1 MGMGKTV
8 GTLLRHLNGPI
19 LVTGHTGFKGA
30 WLMRYLKELE
40 IEAIGY
46 SLAPKIESLYTRAGL
61 LGENV
66 EQFGD
71 IGEIDQFA
79 DFAIKHK
86 PVVILH
92 LAAQALVPESYVDPI
107 GTFKTN
113 VMGTANVLQ
122 VSKSLPGLMAV
133 GVITTDKV
141 YQNQNDGKKYKES
154 DPIRGSDP
162 YSASKAAS
170 ENVIEA
176 WRHIPSKFQH
186 FPIVSLRAG
195 NVIGGGD
202 LSSNRLI
209 PDLVR
214 SFQSGDQV
222 MIRNP
227 NSTRPWQHVLD
238 PLTGYLQA
246 IEHALRE
253 KKNETFNF
261 GPRETSLAVVDV
273 VDVFKERWKNLSVSY
288 SQEMEKNYESK
299 LLELDSTHA
308 TETLN
313 WNPVYDQYSSINKTI
328 DWWESNLGLKKSPIH
343 CIDEQ
348 IKAYINTFNSDS

>member
-1 MGMGKTV
+1 MENTV
-8 GTLLRHLNGPI
+8 GALLKHLNGPI
-19 LVTGHTGFKGA
+19 LVTGHTGFKGT
-30 WLMRYLKELE
+30 WLMRYLRELE

-46 SLAPKIESLYTRAGL
+46 SLSPRIESLYARAGL

-71 IGEIDQFA
+71 IGEINQFSE
-79 DFAIKHK
+79 FAVKHK
-86 PVVILH
+86 PAVILH

-122 VSKSLPGLMAV
+122 VAKSLPGLMAV
-133 GVITTDKV
+133 GVVTTDKV
-141 YQNQNDGKKYKES
+141 YQNQNDGKRYKES
-154 DPIRGSDP
+154 DPMLGSDP

-176 WRHIPSKFQH
+176 WRHIPSKFQD

-195 NVIGGGD
+195 NVIAGGD
-202 LSSNRLI
+202 LSNNRLI

-214 SFQSGDQV
+214 SFQTGEKAV
-222 MIRNP
+222 IRNP

-238 PLTGYLQA
+238 PLTGYLLA
-246 IEHALRE
+246 IGHALLE
-253 KKNETFNF
+253 KKNENFTF

-273 VDVFKERWKNLSVSY
+273 VKVFQERWKNLSVSY
-288 SQEMEKNYESK
+288 SQGMDAKYESK

-308 TETLN
+308 TKTLN
-313 WNPVYDQYSSINKTI
+313 WNPVYDQYSSIKKTI
-328 DWWESNLGLKKSPIH
+328 DWWESNLQFKKSPIN

-348 IKAYINTFNSDS
+348 IKDYVDTFNSDS

>member
-1 MGMGKTV
+1 MGMEKTV
-8 GTLLRHLNGPI
+8 GTLLRHLSGPI
-19 LVTGHTGFKGA
+19 LVTGHTGFKGT
-30 WLMRYLKELE
+30 WLMRYLKELG
-40 IEAIGY
+40 IEVIGY
-46 SLAPKIESLYTRAGL
+46 SLPPTSESLYARAGL
-61 LGENV
+61 LGENI
-66 EQFGD
+66 EQFAD
-71 IGEIDQFA
+71 IGAIDQFS
-79 DFAIKHK
+79 DFAVKHK

-113 VMGTANVLQ
+113 VMGTANVLE
-122 VSKSLPGLMAV
+122 VAKSLPGLMAV

-141 YQNQNDGKKYKES
+141 YQNQNDGKRYKES
-154 DPIRGSDP
+154 DSILGSDP

-176 WRHIPSKFQH
+176 WRQIPSRFDH
-186 FPIVSLRAG
+186 FPIISLRAG

-214 SFQSGDQV
+214 SFQSGNPV
-222 MIRNP
+222 VIRNP
-227 NSTRPWQHVLD
+227 HSTRPWQHVLD

-246 IEHALRE
+246 IEKALL
-253 KKNETFNF
+253 KKKDDAFNF

-273 VDVFKERWKNLSVSY
+273 VDVFKKRWKNLNISY
-288 SQEMEKNYESK
+288 SQELGTNYESK
-299 LLELDSTHA
+299 LLELDSDHA
-308 TETLN
+308 AEALN
-313 WNPVYDQYSSINKTI
+313 WNPVYDQYLSIQKTI
-328 DWWESNLGLKKSPIH
+328 DWWESNLLLNKSPIY

-348 IKAYINTFNSDS
+348 IKDYLKTFNSGS

>member
-1 MGMGKTV
+1 MGKTV
-8 GTLLRHLNGPI
+8 GALLRPLNGPI
-19 LVTGHTGFKGA
+19 LVTGHTGFKGT

-46 SLAPKIESLYTRAGL
+46 SLPPKSESLYSRAGL
-61 LGENV
+61 LGENI

-71 IGEIDQFA
+71 IGELDQFSE
-79 DFAIKHK
+79 FAIKHK
-86 PVVILH
+86 PAVILH
-92 LAAQALVPESYVDPI
+92 LAAQALVPESYIDPI

-122 VSKSLPGLMAV
+122 VATSLPRLMAI
-133 GVITTDKV
+133 GVVTTDKV
-141 YQNQNDGKKYKES
+141 YQNQNDGKRYKES
-154 DPIRGSDP
+154 DPILGSDP

-176 WRHIPSKFQH
+176 WRHIPSKFQN

-195 NVIGGGD
+195 NVIAGGD

-214 SFQSGDQV
+214 SFHSGDQV
-222 MIRNP
+222 VIRNP

-246 IEHALRE
+246 IEYALRE
-253 KKNETFNF
+253 KKNEAFNF
-261 GPRETSLAVVDV
+261 GPRETSLTVAEVVN
-273 VDVFKERWKNLSVSY
+273 VFQERWKNLSVSY
-288 SQEMEKNYESK
+288 SQGTDAHYESK

-313 WNPVYDQYSSINKTI
+313 WNPVYDQYSSIKKTI
-328 DWWESNLGLKKSPIH
+328 DWWESNLRFKKSPIY

-348 IKAYINTFNSDS
+348 IKAYVDTFNSDS